1 MSSTATVPS
10 ESILIA
16 SWQRVSFL
24 NGLYLV
30 PHTFRDDVC
39 WLDYHISKH
48 AGVTLLLQLRERQT
62 DPVCISMTR
71 GAAVNKVYAYLMQG
85 SMQSRQQ
92 GVGQ

>member
-16 SWQRVSFL
+16 SWQQVSSL

-39 WLDYHISKH
+39 WVGYRIFKH

-62 DPVCISMTR
+62 DPVCSSMTL
-71 GAAVNKVYAYLMQG
+71 GAAV
-85 SMQSRQQ
+85 
-92 GVGQ
+92 